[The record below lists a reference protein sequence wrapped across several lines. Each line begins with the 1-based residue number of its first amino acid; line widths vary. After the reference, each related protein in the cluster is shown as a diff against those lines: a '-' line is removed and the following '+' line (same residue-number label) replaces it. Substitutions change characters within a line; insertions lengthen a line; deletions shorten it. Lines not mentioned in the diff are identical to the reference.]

1 MLNGMVRKSFTIA
14 INKFQYDEQKAGMLC
29 PAFSFLDNKGK
40 GVKPKKSLYIN
51 ENPPL
56 RACPTAGYEGVKG
69 VSLSPSHI
77 MHNNYPQYLHP

>member
-1 MLNGMVRKSFTIA
+1 MPIRREVV
-14 INKFQYDEQKAGMLC
+14 KFQYDEQKAGMLC

-77 MHNNYPQYLHP
+77 MHNNYPQYQYR